1 MDVVRQKDVADV
13 KRAIKIIDNEIDKT
27 NRLNYVKAVLVR
39 YLGELR

>member
-1 MDVVRQKDVADV
+1 MMDARQKDVADI